1 MGVVRKEGCGGASRP
16 PHPSFRLVSLFHGE
30 GGKKGMSICV
40 GYSSTLRKPYDVD
53 KLSKEREKKE
63 RKFVLFQN
71 DA

>member
-1 MGVVRKEGCGGASRP
+1 
-16 PHPSFRLVSLFHGE
+16 
-30 GGKKGMSICV
+30 MSICV